1 MSKGIDVLAVMNSA
15 LGDLMAAQVG
25 DIDIETSVPELSSSI
40 DAVNEIFKAA
50 ERIDQC
56 SVRKAGG
63 GWWMISNEDKK
74 TLLKALA
81 NARGAA

>member
-1 MSKGIDVLAVMNSA
+1 MNKSVDVLAVMNSA

-25 DIDIETSVPELSSSI
+25 EIETDTSVPELSFSI
-40 DAVNEIFKAA
+40 DAVKEIFKAA
-50 ERIDQC
+50 ERIEQC

-74 TLLKALA
+74 SLLKALA
-81 NARGAA
+81 NARGTA